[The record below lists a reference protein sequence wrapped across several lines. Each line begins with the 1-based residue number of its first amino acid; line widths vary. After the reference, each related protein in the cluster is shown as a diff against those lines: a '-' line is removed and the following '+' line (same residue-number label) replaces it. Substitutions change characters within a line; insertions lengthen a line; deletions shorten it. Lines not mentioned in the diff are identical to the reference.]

1 MCATFS
7 CSRFSLVRNIRPDPQ
22 SVQKARCFLASRLLW
37 QDRHKLCMILGAFVL
52 NFCSLYVLIHLRSDF
67 RQAKNDLDG
76 ILFRQ

>member
-22 SVQKARCFLASRLLW
+22 SVQKARCFLSSRLLW
-37 QDRHKLCMILGAFVL
+37 QDRHKLCMLLGVFVL
-52 NFCSLYVLIHLRSDF
+52 NFVLFMFFIHLRPDS
-67 RQAKNDLDG
+67 RQVKNDLDG